1 VRLGV
6 FFSEN
11 PRKQPDAK
19 ESIYTTYGITHKKTN
34 SKLPYFFKSK
44 PEDLLHHQSI

>member
-1 VRLGV
+1 MRLGD

-19 ESIYTTYGITHKKTN
+19 ELNTTSKTN
-34 SKLPYFFKSK
+34 FYNNATYTS
-44 PEDLLHHQSI
+44 